1 MNVWTREQQQ
11 RWKSQLK
18 KWIKSSGQTQ
28 AEVAKNMA
36 HLVGEQEGA
45 RISENAFVT
54 PLSRFVNAKGSEIHR
69 WFELEQARLK
79 PLSQALRI
87 ESVSQIQMLRSEVLL
102 GKVNAPRH
110 DSFPGV
116 EWNIDWVVDG
126 ISTAKV
132 LDGSNSQLTVEGCCV
147 FTKSL
152 IQRAF
157 PSVTWI
163 DNTIYTT
170 IGLPS
175 WKDVKSHIR
184 PSLSLMEQH
193 RLDALPVG
201 IWTSWGFDFGDG
213 LTALHI
219 LLQSDACWALNGLQ
233 PQWTSLWIPLWCD
246 FYLKTEHMRLSIQI
260 LLSESGVQYLWNEL
274 GSFSSQGTAI
284 EVLSQKIE
292 AYLNLDG
299 HQSGFNPEWLTML
312 KSDAKNIQKALRA
325 IEEWHHSDV
334 GIDVIHE
341 LVTQNLFRLDEGN
354 VCLKYPKRWVFLG
367 LQSSDIEVHTVNLQD
382 PLLWS
387 TIWWSIQQNQWSAL
401 SQYVASVPGWERSM
415 ILFYVWTEPTSSVRS
430 VSKTGLTVSEFH
442 WGKELVQEVWDS
454 VLLTVYS
461 GLNIP
466 CTQIG
471 SEQMV
476 VRLHQFSKLFMPCL
490 DTLYSWER
498 LLSRLPWPLPK
509 RNIAGYPLVYLA
521 PYQCP
526 PQSIIDWERL
536 QFQSA
541 VPLWRVLEQYALMG
555 HQSSALLLAQG
566 EGQFSSIWE
575 HVPVQIRL
583 SWLAKTPSTS
593 TRLYLF
599 QHMLLE
605 YWQDGEPDLNFVLEI
620 AQRIGFDTVLN
631 WMQGWLNPLFLA
643 QHTDGQI
650 LGDVAFKFAE
660 HFKRIDLIEQWTRM
674 LWNWIRSSDAIQHGF
689 VHWNSRR
696 VPIADTETSLLFEKA
711 YELLVI
717 GNTLS
722 QQGDIMRSAVLD
734 FEMTEQVVELVDI
747 QKQVLRRI
755 IVDWKR
761 ILLCDSDAM
770 LLQRWIDTAP
780 KTDLDVDRAV
790 LDKPLVL
797 THLWRL
803 DKEGVRRSE
812 ILQLSGLIRPIPHWA
827 IAYAQRHIVQT
838 GYWPT
843 WLSPYTSDV
852 SSLISYMLENSE
864 GGDRLWWLKI
874 YTSHMG
880 VTLDV
885 WESLTDWFDADLW
898 KEDAVRTVHFLG
910 PNQTPKVNLG
920 DVLSWLRS
928 MQKNYPQEMKN
939 NIASRFFQVLQ
950 DLWQRHLSN
959 FSMAQVVALRSI
971 LLQQGFS
978 TTLWSLE
985 VLDEHWDNLTTE
997 VQQVVRRSWLS
1008 SSRDDFSPAELLHPI
1023 AGAWSLEHL
1032 IMTDFEVAKNLLR
1045 QRLAEGSLEGLSAIC
1060 LHKEFSPHLIDLLE
1074 YFLNASVLAHTV
1086 DRHSLVMDWLWD
1098 NEFLL
1103 RHRQHTWQVWLTQWL
1118 SKGLQK
1124 I

>member
-1 MNVWTREQQQ
+1 MNIWTRAQQQ

-36 HLVGEQEGA
+36 HLVGIQEGA
-45 RISENAFVT
+45 QISENAFVT

-69 WFELEQARLK
+69 WFELEQERLQ
-79 PLSQALRI
+79 PLVQALRM
-87 ESVSQIQMLRSEVLL
+87 ESVLQIQTLRSEVLL
-102 GKVNAPRH
+102 GKVDAPIH
-110 DSFPGV
+110 ASFPIV
-116 EWNIDWVVDG
+116 EWKVDWVVDG
-126 ISTAKV
+126 VFVSQILEGTDA
-132 LDGSNSQLTVEGCCV
+132 QLTVEGCCV

-157 PSVTWI
+157 PSVNWI
-163 DNTIYTT
+163 DNSMYTT
-170 IGLPS
+170 VELPS
-175 WKDVKSHIR
+175 WNDVKSHIR
-184 PSLSLMEQH
+184 SSLSLIEQH
-193 RLDALPVG
+193 RLDALPSGVWKG
-201 IWTSWGFDFGDG
+201 WGFDFGDG

-219 LLQSDACWALNGLQ
+219 LLQSDECWTLDGLH
-233 PQWTSLWIPLWCD
+233 PQWTTAWIPLW
-246 FYLKTEHMRLSIQI
+246 FEFHLKTEHSRLS
-260 LLSESGVQYLWNEL
+260 LRMLFSESRWNDVWNEL
-274 GSFSSQGTAI
+274 GIVSSQGIAI
-284 EVLSQKIE
+284 ETLSQKFE
-292 AYLNLDG
+292 EYLNLDG
-299 HQSGFNPEWLTML
+299 HHSRFNPDWLMML
-312 KSDAKNIQKALRA
+312 KGNPNNIQKALRA
-325 IEEWHHSDV
+325 IEEWHHSDL

-341 LVTQNLFRLDEGN
+341 LVAQNIFRLDDGI
-354 VCLKYPKRWVFLG
+354 VYLKYPKRWVFLG
-367 LQSSDIEVHTVNLQD
+367 LQSSEISFHVSNLHNS
-382 PLLWS
+382 LWWS
-387 TIWWSIQQNQWSAL
+387 TIWWSIQQNQWGVL
-401 SQYVASVPGWERSM
+401 SRCIASFPLWERS
-415 ILFYVWTEPTSSVRS
+415 IVLFYIWTEPTFSDLS
-430 VSKTGLTVSEFH
+430 VSQDGLVVSGIH
-442 WGKELVQEVWDS
+442 WKKNLVQDVWDH

-466 CTQIG
+466 SAGIAGDQI
-471 SEQMV
+471 V
-476 VRLHQFSKLFMPCL
+476 VRLHLFSKLCMPCL
-490 DTLYSWER
+490 DTVYSWDGILKR
-498 LLSRLPWPLPK
+498 ISWPFPK
-509 RNIAGYPLVYLA
+509 RTLAGYPLVYWA

-526 PQSIIDWERL
+526 PQSIVDWERL

-555 HQSSALLLAQG
+555 HTSSALLLAQG

-575 HVPVQIRL
+575 QVPVEVRL

-593 TRLYLF
+593 TTLYLF
-599 QHMLLE
+599 QHMLIE
-605 YWQDGEPDLNFVLEI
+605 YWQVGEPDLSFVLEI
-620 AQRIGFDTVLN
+620 AQRIGFDTVVN

-643 QHTDGQI
+643 QHTEGQI

-689 VHWNSRR
+689 VQWNSRR
-696 VPIADTETSLLFEKA
+696 VPIAEAETSLLFERA
-711 YELLVI
+711 YELLMI
-717 GNTLS
+717 GNALS
-722 QQGDIMRSAVLD
+722 QQVDIMRDAVQDSKMIKQGEYL
-734 FEMTEQVVELVDI
+734 VEI
-747 QKQVLRRI
+747 QKQVLNRI

-761 ILLCDSDAM
+761 ILLCDSDTI

-803 DKEGVRRSE
+803 DKEGLRRSE

-838 GYWPT
+838 AYWPT

-885 WESLTDWFDADLW
+885 WESLTDWFDAGLW

-928 MQKNYPQEMKN
+928 MQKAYPQEMETN
-939 NIASRFFQVLQ
+939 TASRFFQILR
-950 DLWQRHLSN
+950 DLWQCHLSD

-978 TTLWSLE
+978 TTLWSLK
-985 VLDEHWDNLTTE
+985 VLDEHWYKLTTE

-1008 SSRDDFSPAELLHPI
+1008 SPRDDFSLAELRHSI
-1023 AGAWSLEHL
+1023 AGAWSLQHL
-1032 IMTDFEVAKNLLR
+1032 VMTDFDVAKNLLK

-1060 LHKEFSPHLIDLLE
+1060 LHTEFSSHLIELLE
-1074 YFLNASVLAHTV
+1074 YFLQSSSLSHSVEGY
-1086 DRHSLVMDWLWD
+1086 SLVMDWLWD

-1103 RHRQHTWQVWLTQWL
+1103 RHKQHLWQVWLTEWL
-1118 SKGLQK
+1118 SMGLHK
-1124 I
+1124 V